1 MAHERRLPRSHL
13 AAQPDDVA
21 RRERGRE
28 GARDRGGRL
37 LAVDVVDDGRAGPSP
52 AAQWPQPQP
61 PPQQPPLRGADA
73 AAGAG
78 MSPPTRVRW
87 KRERSFVMSFDVH
100 DGQATSVVP
109 LADTSSSNRWLQDV
123 HSYS

>member
-1 MAHERRLPRSHL
+1 M
-13 AAQPDDVA
+13 
-21 RRERGRE
+21 
-28 GARDRGGRL
+28 RDRSGRR
-37 LAVDVVDDGRAGPSP
+37 LAVDVVDDGRARLAG

-61 PPQQPPLRGADA
+61 PPQQPPLRGAGA
-73 AAGAG
+73 AAEAG